1 MILYLA
7 GPMTGKPDFN
17 SAEFAKYAEKY
28 RGEGFTVISP
38 PEMDGGDWTKPYE
51 TYIRRDVGVFINEKV
66 DRVYLLPGW
75 QESRGAR
82 LEKHLAEVLGIAIYD
97 AETGAPFEE
106 NVAEEAQR
114 LVYGDRRE
122 TYNNP
127 LADFGRTAGI
137 INAMMHHKLSEPLL
151 PEDIALMMIAVKLSR
166 LTNKP
171 GHRDSLVDILGYG
184 LCYEWVRKL
193 QEDQGAKPTA

>member
-1 MILYLA
+1 MTIYLA

-28 RGEGFTVISP
+28 RADGFKVFSP
-38 PEMDGGDWTKPYE
+38 PEMDEGDWTKPYE
-51 TYIRRDVGVFINEKV
+51 YYIRRDLGVFLNESV
-66 DRVYLLPGW
+66 ERVYLLPGW
-75 QESRGAR
+75 QESKGAR
-82 LEKHLAEVLGIAIYD
+82 LEKHLAEVLGLAIYD
-97 AETGAPFEE
+97 AETGEPFKE
-106 NVAEEAQR
+106 NVAEEAMR

-137 INAMMHHKLSEPLL
+137 VNAMMHHKLKEELM
-151 PEDIALMMIAVKLSR
+151 PEDIALLMIAVKLSR

-171 GHRDSLVDILGYG
+171 DHRDSLVDIVGYS
-184 LCYEWVRKL
+184 LCYEWVREL
-193 QEDQGAKPTA
+193 QEVPSAEPAV